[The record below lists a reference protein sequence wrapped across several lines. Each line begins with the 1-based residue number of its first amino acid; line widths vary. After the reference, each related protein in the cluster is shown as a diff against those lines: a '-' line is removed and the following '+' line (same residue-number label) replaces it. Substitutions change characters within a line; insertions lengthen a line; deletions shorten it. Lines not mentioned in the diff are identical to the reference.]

1 MQTQTL
7 TITTET
13 MSTIGEDFTV
23 TTFEQK
29 QEVFCDVCGEQA
41 YGSDA
46 ELRRKGWTFGGG
58 AEFCGDCF

>member
-13 MSTIGEDFTV
+13 MSTIGENFTV

-29 QEVFCDVCGEQA
+29 QEVFCDVCGNQDF
-41 YGSDA
+41 GSDT